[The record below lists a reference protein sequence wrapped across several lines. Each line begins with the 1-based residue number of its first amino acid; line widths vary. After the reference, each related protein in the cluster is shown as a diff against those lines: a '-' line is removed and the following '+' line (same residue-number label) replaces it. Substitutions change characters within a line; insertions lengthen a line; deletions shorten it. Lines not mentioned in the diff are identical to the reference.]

1 MLRAEKQEDLY
12 KILGIT
18 KKADQSEVK
27 TVFRKLALKWHP
39 DKNDS
44 PEAKETFQKISMAYS
59 SKPFSPPQKKNLSS
73 THKPPPKKP
82 PSILFP
88 PQNPSPSSPHI
99 YLPPKP
105 QSPQPQKFPIKAPK
119 DAIKSTVQTLHL
131 GANFPFFS
139 SFQLANF

>member
-59 SKPFSPPQKKNLSS
+59 SKPFPPPKNIPSS
-73 THKPPPKKP
+73 NHKPPPKKP
-82 PSILFP
+82 SSIPFNPETPSHPPHILF
-88 PQNPSPSSPHI
+88 SR
-99 YLPPKP
+99 
-105 QSPQPQKFPIKAPK
+105 
-119 DAIKSTVQTLHL
+119 
-131 GANFPFFS
+131 
-139 SFQLANF
+139 

>member
-59 SKPFSPPQKKNLSS
+59 SKPFSPLQKKNLSS
-73 THKPPPKKP
+73 NNEPPPKKR
-82 PSILFP
+82 PSGPFTH
-88 PQNPSPSSPHI
+88 QTTPHPLLI
-99 YLPPKP
+99 
-105 QSPQPQKFPIKAPK
+105 
-119 DAIKSTVQTLHL
+119 
-131 GANFPFFS
+131 FFWR
-139 SFQLANF
+139 

>member
-59 SKPFSPPQKKNLSS
+59 SKPFSPPQKKIRPLTTNLLPNS
-73 THKPPPKKP
+73 HPP
-82 PSILFP
+82 
-88 PQNPSPSSPHI
+88 
-99 YLPPKP
+99 
-105 QSPQPQKFPIKAPK
+105 
-119 DAIKSTVQTLHL
+119 
-131 GANFPFFS
+131 FS
-139 SFQLANF
+139 SHSKTPPHPPHRFF